1 MSSWGGGGRWVSFSQ
16 RVCWYVAA
24 VVQLL
29 AIFETAKAS
38 RGGPSLQLSWIKF
51 YKEDLEIYKSRRFK
65 LYTTYKCISLFK
77 NREGNFVDLVIVRK
91 KRKFDNNTVGH
102 CSKLA
107 KHHNLVLKV
116 SLRRRVET
124 CDILCHI
131 HAQCNELHLEG
142 LDTWNVT
149 YSISKTLLQ
158 KLWSR

>member
-1 MSSWGGGGRWVSFSQ
+1 MAEVSFLPSANT
-16 RVCWYVAA
+16 RKRAS
-24 VVQLL
+24 
-29 AIFETAKAS
+29 AS
-38 RGGPSLQLSWIKF
+38 R
-51 YKEDLEIYKSRRFK
+51 EFK
-65 LYTTYKCISLFK
+65 LTTYKCISLFK
-77 NREGNFVDLVIVRK
+77 NRQGNFVDLVIVRK
-91 KRKFDNNTVGH
+91 KRKFDNNTVDH

-149 YSISKTLLQ
+149 YSISKTLLPFLENFGHVKNLRTEAQ
-158 KLWSR
+158 LTFNLFGSMVGDIARYLSP